1 LSVNYDDDIPILNVF
16 SDDED
21 DRPRKNDEKDFEK
34 HMKQMHLDSEA
45 MKERFV
51 MERYTSYLNKC
62 MFISSD
68 EFIKRKFKAFLDKK
82 NP

>member
-1 LSVNYDDDIPILNVF
+1 
-16 SDDED
+16 
-21 DRPRKNDEKDFEK
+21 
-34 HMKQMHLDSEA
+34 MHLDSEA

-82 NP
+82 NPQKSDNFFKRM